1 MQQTN
6 FYAWKTLDLKIY
18 LQITNPVNHLSEF
31 SNEEPVPPTLIDTA
45 QYILY
50 AMISSFWLISGGG
63 TSLFLSVITS
73 HTAHHTADWKLHASL
88 NEFEEQTK
96 REAEPQQSFLFLV
109 PDVSPSQC
117 VTGWGSAMTGWL
129 KMHAHLHLR
138 KSCIKHQ
145 SFMGNVT
152 HLV

>member
-63 TSLFLSVITS
+63 ASLFLSVITS
-73 HTAHHTADWKLHASL
+73 HTAHHTAD
-88 NEFEEQTK
+88 
-96 REAEPQQSFLFLV
+96 
-109 PDVSPSQC
+109 
-117 VTGWGSAMTGWL
+117 
-129 KMHAHLHLR
+129 
-138 KSCIKHQ
+138 
-145 SFMGNVT
+145 
-152 HLV
+152 